1 MALAAVQRLRW
12 GGVQRLR
19 RGGAQRI
26 EVGECIAELLLV
38 HPLRALDALRPRA
51 TRHQTSHAKAWR
63 STCAQ
68 SIPHLPAYPA
78 LRIAF
83 DVKIR
88 DKGGCCATEW
98 QVSSRSL
105 RGCMFWGP
113 SLHSPRPCQRTVR
126 RGSLAP
132 PCGHIASLA
141 ASLRSKA
148 SSAHATDAAQA
159 APMPS
164 ESPQW
169 TRTDETRLEGR
180 VTRQHII
187 PKHRTEQNLAGY
199 RGARFSDAVL
209 RPR

>member
-1 MALAAVQRLRW
+1 MRSRKRKGRTGGERKGGTRGSAKVALPAVQRFRW

-88 DKGGCCATEW
+88 DKGAETPLSRILRHALGLLNGVLGACVCAACVCLPVSTRAMPPQPRQPCRRAPGC
-98 QVSSRSL
+98 V
-105 RGCMFWGP
+105 
-113 SLHSPRPCQRTVR
+113 
-126 RGSLAP
+126 LAP
-132 PCGHIASLA
+132 LGNREIAVGG
-141 ASLRSKA
+141 
-148 SSAHATDAAQA
+148 
-159 APMPS
+159 
-164 ESPQW
+164 ESVAMHPFCVGW
-169 TRTDETRLEGR
+169 LG
-180 VTRQHII
+180 
-187 PKHRTEQNLAGY
+187 
-199 RGARFSDAVL
+199 
-209 RPR
+209 

>member
-1 MALAAVQRLRW
+1 MASPTCIDALAIAQRQNRGERKGGTRGSAKVALHGVQRLRW

-51 TRHQTSHAKAWR
+51 TCHQTSHAKAWR

-88 DKGGCCATEW
+88 DKGGHLDKVHYAIWTEFAMPFE
-98 QVSSRSL
+98 QT
-105 RGCMFWGP
+105 C
-113 SLHSPRPCQRTVR
+113 PRLC
-126 RGSLAP
+126 S
-132 PCGHIASLA
+132 
-141 ASLRSKA
+141 
-148 SSAHATDAAQA
+148 
-159 APMPS
+159 
-164 ESPQW
+164 
-169 TRTDETRLEGR
+169 
-180 VTRQHII
+180 
-187 PKHRTEQNLAGY
+187 
-199 RGARFSDAVL
+199 
-209 RPR
+209 